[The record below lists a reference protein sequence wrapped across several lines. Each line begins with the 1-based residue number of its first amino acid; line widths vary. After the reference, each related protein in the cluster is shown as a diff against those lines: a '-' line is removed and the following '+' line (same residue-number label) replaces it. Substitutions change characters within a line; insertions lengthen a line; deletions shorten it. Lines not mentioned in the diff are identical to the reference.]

1 MVGINGKKQVFY
13 SEVDKD
19 FKQFFDLKHLYGSL
33 SEKEIKGKVFS
44 IGDFELRVGILSL
57 G

>member
-1 MVGINGKKQVFY
+1 LVGINGKKQVFY
-13 SEVDKD
+13 SDVDKD